1 LGNHEPVYGMR
12 GYQYLYRTTKILDR
26 LNGDMVDYGE
36 YGEAEMYLSLA
47 KMPGS
52 ALKNIS

>member
-1 LGNHEPVYGMR
+1 MNR

-36 YGEAEMYLSLA
+36 YGEAEMYLSMA
-47 KMPGS
+47 KNAGIG
-52 ALKNIS
+52 N